1 MACGAVPMPTFP
13 VLLAICKSTRPV
25 VVLLYAINCRLLVVA
40 PSYPI
45 SYPAVLPS
53 LFINLIKAFP
63 VDDDDTNRNLAVE
76 VVVLIVKILS
86 GFVVP
91 MPTFPVPSIYILM
104 L

>member
-1 MACGAVPMPTFP
+1 MPTFP
-13 VLLAICKSTRPV
+13 LPLAICMSIRPV
-25 VVLLYAINCRLLVVA
+25 AELLYAINCRLLVVA

-45 SYPAVLPS
+45 SYPALLPS

-63 VDDDDTNRNLAVE
+63 VPDVDTNRNLAVE

-91 MPTFPVPSIYILM
+91 MPTFPAPSIYILM